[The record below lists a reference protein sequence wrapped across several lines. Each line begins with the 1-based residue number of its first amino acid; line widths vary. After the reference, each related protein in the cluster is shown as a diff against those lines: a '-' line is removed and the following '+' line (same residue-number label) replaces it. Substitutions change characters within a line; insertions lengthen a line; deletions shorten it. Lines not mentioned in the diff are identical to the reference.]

1 MPSPKAP
8 YLLVSFD
15 VDQNNPNAPTIIAD
29 VRTGFPP
36 NARPVAFPVDNAYSI
51 DVPSSQAFDRFME
64 VGMYLTL
71 KDQQHGGVVR
81 WVLQLCRV
89 DEFAQG

>member
-1 MPSPKAP
+1 MPTPKAP

-29 VRTGFPP
+29 VRTGFPA
-36 NARPVAFPVDNAYSI
+36 NARPVAFPIDNVYSI
-51 DVPSSQAFDRFME
+51 NVPPPAANQFFFDV
-64 VGMYLTL
+64 GTYLSF
-71 KDQQHGGVVR
+71 KDQQHGGVLR